1 MQHLRHGYAAED
13 ARLRGREKRLEEELR
28 QSELRHRQVQPK
40 SGKTINTLLFLSFVS
55 YGYCGMVSC
64 RR

>member
-28 QSELRHRQVQPK
+28 QSELRHRQVQPR
-40 SGKTINTLLFLSFVS
+40 VE
-55 YGYCGMVSC
+55 
-64 RR
+64 RRSIPCCFYPS